1 MSPSLKSRSTKLE
14 TADGFTLSNERI
26 EYFLESLDSV
36 MWNKHFQIR
45 IALTSIETLTQG
57 LLTHTT
63 VHGHSNTRREE
74 KWEKPNG
81 SSYKATITEASY
93 MKVAGA
99 T

>member
-14 TADGFTLSNERI
+14 TADGFILSNERI

-36 MWNKHFQIR
+36 IWNKHFQTR

-63 VHGHSNTRREE
+63 IYGHSNARREE
-74 KWEKPNG
+74 RWEKPNG
-81 SSYKATITEASY
+81 SFYKPTITEASY
-93 MKVAGA
+93 MKVAVA